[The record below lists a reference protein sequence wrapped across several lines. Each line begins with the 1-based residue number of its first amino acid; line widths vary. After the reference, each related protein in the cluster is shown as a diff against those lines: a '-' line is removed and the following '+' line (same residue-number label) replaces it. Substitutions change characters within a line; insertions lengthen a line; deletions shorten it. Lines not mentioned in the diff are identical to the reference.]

1 MAKEFETNFDYGELN
16 KNKDITKAV
25 AEVINQCKN
34 EGVSSDIIKN
44 LEVKFKIKE
53 PKKYNM
59 ENSPFL
65 NWINSKGIDV
75 SIQGFVKEGSGDDEI
90 HFPIICINED
100 IRKMEA
106 LMMDLNI
113 NASKKC
119 IIMHFFLVLLYLSN
133 NNEVSKK

>member
-53 PKKYNM
+53 PKKYNI

-113 NASKKC
+113 NASK
-119 IIMHFFLVLLYLSN
+119 
-133 NNEVSKK
+133 

>member
-75 SIQGFVKEGSGDDEI
+75 SIQGFVKEGSVDDEI

-113 NASKKC
+113 NASK
-119 IIMHFFLVLLYLSN
+119 
-133 NNEVSKK
+133 

>member
-34 EGVSSDIIKN
+34 ECVSSDIIKN

-113 NASKKC
+113 NASK
-119 IIMHFFLVLLYLSN
+119 
-133 NNEVSKK
+133 

>member
-53 PKKYNM
+53 PKKYDIQ
-59 ENSPFL
+59 NSPFC
-65 NWINSKGIDV
+65 NWINSKGIDI
-75 SIQGFVKEGSGDDEI
+75 SIQGFVREGSGDNEI

-106 LMMDLNI
+106 LMVDLNI
-113 NASKKC
+113 ANANK
-119 IIMHFFLVLLYLSN
+119 
-133 NNEVSKK
+133 

>member
-1 MAKEFETNFDYGELN
+1 MKINKLPKEILTASIDFGLLS
-16 KNKDITKAV
+16 KNDQFSFSKIT
-25 AEVINQCKN
+25 

-113 NASKKC
+113 NASK
-119 IIMHFFLVLLYLSN
+119 
-133 NNEVSKK
+133 

>member
-44 LEVKFKIKE
+44 LEVKFKIIE

-59 ENSPFL
+59 EYSPFL

-113 NASKKC
+113 NASK
-119 IIMHFFLVLLYLSN
+119 
-133 NNEVSKK
+133 